1 MIEAIVDA
9 AFVPG
14 LLCGIVDDSL
24 AHFVAFR
31 SFPVLLLGLSQRY
44 IYDHMPRF

>member
-1 MIEAIVDA
+1 VIKAIVDA

-24 AHFVAFR
+24 AHFVAF
-31 SFPVLLLGLSQRY
+31 
-44 IYDHMPRF
+44 